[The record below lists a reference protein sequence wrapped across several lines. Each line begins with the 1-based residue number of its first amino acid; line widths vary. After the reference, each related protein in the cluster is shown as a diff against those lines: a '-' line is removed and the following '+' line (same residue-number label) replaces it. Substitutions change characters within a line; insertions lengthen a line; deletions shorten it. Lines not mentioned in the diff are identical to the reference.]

1 MYAIVNIQGQQFKVM
16 ENKPVIVHR
25 LQANEGDQVQ
35 FDEVLLL
42 DREGKIEV
50 GAPVI
55 SGALVT
61 AKVINHL
68 RGDKVIIFK
77 KRRRKTYQ
85 KSSGHRQDFTKIQ
98 VESIKG

>member
-25 LQANEGDQVQ
+25 LNAAEGDQIS

-42 DREGKIEV
+42 DNDGTVKV

-55 SGALVT
+55 SGAKVT
-61 AKVINHL
+61 AKVLGHL

-85 KSSGHRQDFTKIQ
+85 KSNGHRQDFTRIQ
-98 VESIKG
+98 VESIQG